1 MSSAT
6 SSTVSETLAA
16 YLAGRAKAERV
27 VAEVAA
33 AYYRDGGRG
42 TGEGLRPIV
51 EVIERAH
58 PGVVE
63 LSASGERPGYAVKLA
78 ERPFPK
84 QFDPELRTAVER
96 VLSKNRVSVAPSGP
110 ASGAPRAGFFGR
122 IVQAIRRVFS

>member
-6 SSTVSETLAA
+6 SSTVKETLAA
-16 YLAGRAKAERV
+16 YLAGRVKAERV

-33 AYYRDGGRG
+33 AYYGEGGRG
-42 TGEGLRPIV
+42 TLKGETREGLKPII

-63 LSASGERPGYAVKLA
+63 LAAAGDRPGYAVRLA

-84 QFDPELRTAVER
+84 QFDSALRSAVESVLSGGPAAATPVELR
-96 VLSKNRVSVAPSGP
+96 S
-110 ASGAPRAGFFGR
+110 GFFSR
-122 IVQAIRRVFS
+122 IVRAIRRVFS

>member
-6 SSTVSETLAA
+6 SSTVKETLGA
-16 YLAGRAKAERV
+16 YLAGRVKAERV

-33 AYYRDGGRG
+33 AYYGEGGRG
-42 TGEGLRPIV
+42 KREGLKPII

-63 LSASGERPGYAVKLA
+63 LAAAGDRPGYAVRLA

-84 QFDPELRTAVER
+84 QFDSALRSAVEGVLSDGPAAAAPVELRT
-96 VLSKNRVSVAPSGP
+96 
-110 ASGAPRAGFFGR
+110 GFFSR